1 MIGYNDNENIIYLLR
16 GGHQHYKINAF
27 QWGPLKIECKK
38 YFNKKAMKIKNAIQ
52 IKTSLRQTCKNL
64 FRFLIEIAVILT
76 RRVHFIVHFL
86 LTDIWPRQWW

>member
-1 MIGYNDNENIIYLLR
+1 
-16 GGHQHYKINAF
+16 
-27 QWGPLKIECKK
+27 
-38 YFNKKAMKIKNAIQ
+38 MKIKNAIQ

-86 LTDIWPRQWW
+86 LTDIWPRQW